1 MEIRVLRYFLEVA
14 REESITRA
22 AERLHIS
29 QPTLSKQLKDL
40 EQELGKK
47 LFVRGNYN
55 VHLTDEG
62 MLLRKRAEDIL
73 AMVDKTATEFHALGE
88 LTGGDVHIGCAES
101 WLIAYLA
108 DAVKAFRRE
117 YPGFRFHITSG
128 GTEQVTERLDRGL
141 LDFAA
146 IVEPPNLSRYNY
158 LEVPGYDTWGLLM
171 QKEHPLAAKERITAD
186 DLSGLDLICSE
197 QSIQQ
202 DLPRW
207 CGEKAD
213 ALNFI
218 GTTNLFYNGSVFVR
232 SGLGCM
238 LTFDRL
244 ADTGADSPL
253 CFRPLYPKLEN
264 HMYII
269 WKKYQVFT
277 PIAERFIKCLTKKLS
292 ASPPTVSVSAVN
304 SRSDIRFRPPI

>member
-22 AERLHIS
+22 AESLHIS

-47 LFVRGNYN
+47 LFIRGNYN

-73 AMVDKTATEFHALGE
+73 ALVDKTTDEFNALGE
-88 LTGGDVHIGCAES
+88 ITGGDVHIGCAES
-101 WLIAYLA
+101 WLVSYLA
-108 DAVKAFRRE
+108 DAVKDFRAD

-128 GTEQVTERLDRGL
+128 GTEQVVERLDRGL

-146 IVEPPNLSRYNY
+146 IVEPPNLSKYNY
-158 LEVPGYDTWGLLM
+158 LEVPGCDTWGLLM
-171 QKEHPLAAKERITAD
+171 LKNHPLAAKEYITAD
-186 DLSGLDLICSE
+186 DLIGLDLICSE

-213 ALNFI
+213 ALQFI

-238 LTFDRL
+238 LVFDCL
-244 ADTGADSPL
+244 AETGSDSPL

-264 HMYII
+264 RMYII
-269 WKKYQVFT
+269 WKKYQMFT
-277 PIAERFIKCLTKKLS
+277 PIAERFIQYLTVRIK
-292 ASPPTVSVSAVN
+292 
-304 SRSDIRFRPPI
+304 

>member
-1 MEIRVLRYFLEVA
+1 MEIRVLRYFLAVA

-22 AERLHIS
+22 AEYLHIS

-73 AMVDKTATEFHALGE
+73 AMVDKTTDEFHALGE
-88 LTGGDVHIGCAES
+88 LTGGDVYIGCAES
-101 WLIAYLA
+101 WLIGLLA
-108 DAVKAFRRE
+108 EAIRDFRRD

-128 GTEQVTERLDRGL
+128 GTEQVVERLDRGL

-158 LEVPGYDTWGLLM
+158 LEVPGCDSWGLLM
-171 QKEHPLAAKERITAD
+171 RKDHPLAQKAHITAD
-186 DLSGLDLICSE
+186 DLIGLDLICSE

-213 ALNFI
+213 SLNFI
-218 GTTNLFYNGSVFVR
+218 GTVNLFYNGSVFVR

-244 ADTGADSPL
+244 ADTGSDSPL
-253 CFRPLYPKLEN
+253 CFRPLYPALEN
-264 HMYII
+264 RMYII
-269 WKKYQVFT
+269 WKKYQLFT
-277 PIAERFIKCLTKKLS
+277 PIAERFIKFLTETLKE
-292 ASPPTVSVSAVN
+292 AHP
-304 SRSDIRFRPPI
+304 